1 MGLASTV
8 LRTRW
13 LVRSPVALFRTGL
26 GGVFAGR
33 LLLLVHRGRSS
44 GQPRYA
50 VLEVAS
56 RPAPD
61 RYVVVAGLGPR
72 TQWYRN
78 VVAEPRVLVRTGA
91 RPAVRAFASTLDPD
105 DAARLLAEYP
115 VRSPRAWSTL
125 EPVLREWAEPLAA
138 SRGVADWRRVVPVVE
153 LTPVHR
159 GPVGRA
165 RKGRSDP

>member
-1 MGLASTV
+1 MGLASAA

-13 LVRSPVALFRTGL
+13 LVRSPVPLLRAGL

-33 LLLLVHRGRSS
+33 LLLLVHRGRAS
-44 GQPRYA
+44 GRPRYA
-50 VLEVAS
+50 VLEVVG

-78 VVAEPRVLVRTGA
+78 VVADPRVLVRTGA
-91 RPAVRAFASTLDPD
+91 RPAVRAIATTLDPGD
-105 DAARLLAEYP
+105 VAHVLGAYP

-153 LTPVHR
+153 LRTLRRRPA
-159 GPVGRA
+159 GRRRRA
-165 RKGRSDP
+165 RSDP